1 MARTLGSLAVA
12 CLFWCPPPVGAAVG
26 GEPEPPIPN
35 AADPVDYIAWMNAQL
50 GAAIENNTWELYRQI
65 SREIQPFPGDLGEAL
80 DGPWSENLAVR
91 GWLAAQARPLAKF
104 REAADG
110 QAAFQLQEPRPTGD
124 ARLDRLMVALPMP
137 GLMSF
142 TIATQAL
149 LADGYYRWEKGEP
162 ERLTDNALVVL
173 RAAHHLESCP
183 WVLGRLLAA
192 SIAAQAYQ
200 ALRNAL
206 SLSDDPDALA
216 AKVLA
221 GLEAAD
227 PPWSP
232 ITRTYLFEQ
241 VTAWD
246 FCQRVFV
253 PGKGSSDWSL
263 HGPVVDALAA
273 AKGSATWDREQR
285 EEIAR
290 IGFEKTLEEVD
301 EYFDAVDRWCAKP
314 WPWAS
319 RHVVD
324 LNKRAVDSDNPLC
337 RTLLPLL
344 QRPRVVA
351 LRAIADRR
359 ATHLIFHIFAQR
371 GRNGS
376 FPWTLDQV
384 EIVDLG
390 EMRIDPFA
398 DELFLYR
405 RTGDEFLLFS
415 RADNAR
421 IDRVRHDPHWQTGDF
436 VFWPV
441 QQETTNSA
449 EERRTGSPASG
460 P

>member
-1 MARTLGSLAVA
+1 MTSGAQIHRRPLRMLGTMAAL
-12 CLFWCPPPVGAAVG
+12 CLIFRPPPLAAAQG
-26 GEPEPPIPN
+26 DEPEPPKPD

-50 GAAIENNTWELYRQI
+50 GAGATNDNWQLYRQI
-65 SREIQPFPGDLGEAL
+65 SQEMRPFPGDLGEVL
-80 DGPWSENLAVR
+80 DGPWSDNLAVR
-91 GWLAAQARPLAKF
+91 GWLATQAGPLAMF
-104 REAADG
+104 RQAARG
-110 QAAFQLQEPRPTGD
+110 QAAFHIQEPRPSGD
-124 ARLDRLMVALPMP
+124 PRRDRLMVALPVP
-137 GLMSF
+137 GLMCFS
-142 TIATQAL
+142 IATKAL
-149 LADGYYRWEKGEP
+149 LADGYYHWDKGEP

-173 RAAHHLESCP
+173 RAGHHLETCP

-206 SLSDDPDALA
+206 WLSDDPDALA
-216 AKVLA
+216 TKVLA
-221 GLEAAD
+221 DLEAAD

-232 ITRTYLFEQ
+232 VTRTFLFER

-253 PGKGSSDWSL
+253 PGENEGDWSL
-263 HGPVVDALAA
+263 HESVMDALAA
-273 AKGSATWDREQR
+273 AKDSANLDPEQR
-285 EEIAR
+285 DQIAS

-301 EYFDAVDRWCAKP
+301 EYFDAVDRWCARP
-314 WPWAS
+314 WPRAS
-319 RHVVD
+319 QQVID
-324 LNKRAVDSDNPLC
+324 LNKRVVDSKNPLC
-337 RTLLPLL
+337 RALLPLL
-344 QRPRVVA
+344 QRPRVIA
-351 LRAIADRR
+351 LRTTANRR

-376 FPWTLDQV
+376 LPWRLDQV

-398 DELFLYR
+398 DELFPYR
-405 RTGDEFLLFS
+405 RTGNEFLLFS

-441 QQETTNSA
+441 QQETTDSA
-449 EERRTGSPASG
+449 E
-460 P
+460 